1 MGIGT
6 GEDEVNEDFGFERI
20 WLTDDVPLDGL
31 ENSKKQRRKIVY
43 LLLNTFKLKISTM

>member
-31 ENSKKQRRKIVY
+31 KNFKKQRRKIIVS
-43 LLLNTFKLKISTM
+43 FKKIQSEVSTM